1 MDVVNTTHLPGF
13 GAGAATTELSGIVA
27 ISAGVILFPGDWVQ
41 TVGG

>member
-1 MDVVNTTHLPGF
+1 MDIVNTTHLPGF

-27 ISAGVILFPGDWVQ
+27 ISAGVIFRDWVQ

>member
-13 GAGAATTELSGIVA
+13 GSGAATTELSGIVA
-27 ISAGVILFPGDWVQ
+27 GVILFPRDWVQ